1 MCKEIFRI
9 PSGNAVFRTFSLAE
23 RLIGDTISWE
33 EISRQR
39 LQNANQENQ
48 EEQHYA

>member
-1 MCKEIFRI
+1 MCKEIF
-9 PSGNAVFRTFSLAE
+9 AFRRVTPFSDFSVAE
-23 RLIGDTISWE
+23 SLIGDTISWE

-48 EEQHYA
+48 KEQHYA

>member
-1 MCKEIFRI
+1 MCKEIF
-9 PSGNAVFRTFSLAE
+9 AFRRVTPFSDFSLAA

-39 LQNANQENQ
+39 LQNANQE
-48 EEQHYA
+48 EQHDA

>member
-1 MCKEIFRI
+1 MCKEIFAFRRVT
-9 PSGNAVFRTFSLAE
+9 PFSGFSLAE

-39 LQNANQENQ
+39 LQNANQE
-48 EEQHYA
+48 EQHDA

>member
-1 MCKEIFRI
+1 MCKEIF
-9 PSGNAVFRTFSLAE
+9 AFRRATPFSDFSLAE

-39 LQNANQENQ
+39 LQNANQE
-48 EEQHYA
+48 EQHDA

>member
-1 MCKEIFRI
+1 MCKDIF
-9 PSGNAVFRTFSLAE
+9 SFRRTTPFSDFSLAE
-23 RLIGDTISWE
+23 RMIGDTISWE

-39 LQNANQENQ
+39 LESMEKDYE

>member
-1 MCKEIFRI
+1 MCKEIF
-9 PSGNAVFRTFSLAE
+9 AFRRVTPFSDFSLAE

-39 LQNANQENQ
+39 LQTANQENQ

>member
-1 MCKEIFRI
+1 MCKEIFAFCRVT
-9 PSGNAVFRTFSLAE
+9 PFSDFSLAE

-48 EEQHYA
+48 EEQYDA

>member
-1 MCKEIFRI
+1 MCKEIF
-9 PSGNAVFRTFSLAE
+9 AFRRVTPVSDLSLDD
-23 RLIGDTISWE
+23 GDSIAWE

-48 EEQHYA
+48 EEQHDA

>member
-1 MCKEIFRI
+1 MRKEIF
-9 PSGNAVFRTFSLAE
+9 AFRRVTPFSDFSLAE

-39 LQNANQENQ
+39 LQNANQE
-48 EEQHYA
+48 EQHDA

>member
-1 MCKEIFRI
+1 MCKEIF
-9 PSGNAVFRTFSLAE
+9 AFRRVTPFSDISLAE
-23 RLIGDTISWE
+23 RLICDTISLE

>member
-1 MCKEIFRI
+1 MQRNFRI
-9 PSGNAVFRTFSLAE
+9 PSGNAVSDFSLAE

>member
-1 MCKEIFRI
+1 MCKEIF
-9 PSGNAVFRTFSLAE
+9 AFRRATPFSDFSLAE

-48 EEQHYA
+48 EEQHDA

>member
-1 MCKEIFRI
+1 MCKEILAFRRVT
-9 PSGNAVFRTFSLAE
+9 PFSDFSLAE

-39 LQNANQENQ
+39 LQNANQE
-48 EEQHYA
+48 EQHDA

>member
-1 MCKEIFRI
+1 MCKEIF
-9 PSGNAVFRTFSLAE
+9 AFRRVTPFSDISLAE

-48 EEQHYA
+48 EEHHDA

>member
-1 MCKEIFRI
+1 MCKEIF
-9 PSGNAVFRTFSLAE
+9 AFRRVTPFSDFSLAE

-39 LQNANQENQ
+39 LQNAHPAHQEDP
-48 EEQHYA
+48 HAA